1 MALEAIS
8 WFRARAHGLTETQ
21 DEMVPTTHTQ
31 SA

>member
-8 WFRARAHGLTETQ
+8 WFRTRAHRLSETQ
-21 DEMVPTTHTQ
+21 DEMVPTAHTQ